1 MNFAALDAYL
11 ERERV
16 RAATSFALDEELGTH
31 HGISSSD
38 FVLLQSLQDGES
50 SHAELAHQLG
60 LRRSHLLIRL
70 RPLEK
75 VGLVLRTS
83 DPQDRRAA
91 LLSAAGR
98 RLLREARET
107 AAAVCQGPPHHSAL
121 RGAHASCGEG
131 P

>member
-1 MNFAALDAYL
+1 MNFAALDTYL

-38 FVLLQSLQDGES
+38 FVLLQSLQDGAEL
-50 SHAELAHQLG
+50 SHADLAHQLG
-60 LRRSHLLIRL
+60 LRRSHLLIRI

-83 DPQDRRAA
+83 DRQNRRVA

-98 RLLREARET
+98 RLLYEARET
-107 AAAVCQGPPHHSAL
+107 AAGVCQ
-121 RGAHASCGEG
+121 RCGTDAWRS
-131 P
+131 

>member
-38 FVLLQSLQDGES
+38 FVLLQSLQDGTES
-50 SHAELAHQLG
+50 SHADLAHQLG

-83 DPQDRRAA
+83 DQQDRRVA

-98 RLLREARET
+98 RLLCEARET
-107 AAAVCQGPPHHSAL
+107 AAAVC
-121 RGAHASCGEG
+121 RRCGADA
-131 P
+131 